1 LRAENLGAHVALCGW
16 VDRVRDHKGVIFID
30 LRDRWGRTQVVI
42 GPGSSP
48 EALAAARLVWAEWV
62 LRITGTAFSGPA
74 APSEMLLDEA
84 GQFLAQLAEDSH
96 VAARANAL
104 IGVVLAR
111 MIVEFY
117 GGTLGVAGPEAPGF
131 VIRLPAAG

>member
-1 LRAENLGAHVALCGW
+1 MTAILALFRRIS
-16 VDRVRDHKGVIFID
+16 VFD
-30 LRDRWGRTQVVI
+30 LSGGLELVEEVV
-42 GPGSSP
+42 
-48 EALAAARLVWAEWV
+48 EF
-62 LRITGTAFSGPA
+62 RIA
-74 APSEMLLDEA
+74 MLLDEA
-84 GQFLAQLAEDSH
+84 GQFLAQLAEDSD

>member
-1 LRAENLGAHVALCGW
+1 VDGDLLRRAIGSLVGFAAQRSGQGEVRFSAEQDAQGW
-16 VDRVRDHKGVIFID
+16 
-30 LRDRWGRTQVVI
+30 L
-42 GPGSSP
+42 
-48 EALAAARLVWAEWV
+48 V
-62 LRITGTAFSGPA
+62 LRMTGTAFFGPA

-84 GQFLAQLAEDSH
+84 GQFLAHLAEDSD